1 MKQFDDLK
9 HFNQL
14 VARIAMAMRLSEDN
28 CEQAT
33 RLLHEQYAITLRNTS
48 ESADN
53 TKPEHSI
60 DQEQMMSQIEDI
72 ALDMANSVP
81 NQNSKYNR
89 KDSYEFEHFQQ
100 ELKDCF
106 AMHFKADSKTSN
118 NSDEQSITDDEL
130 VSKIKDRAYEINRCE
145 SIGGVR

>member
-1 MKQFDDLK
+1 MTALEELTEK
-9 HFNQL
+9 
-14 VARIAMAMRLSEDN
+14 VYER
-28 CEQAT
+28 T
-33 RLLHEQYAITLRNTS
+33 RNFESKEPYKDWIQELNKKYSVTLRNTS

-53 TKPEHSI
+53 AKSEQVI
-60 DQEQMMSQIEDI
+60 NQEQMMSQIEDI

-106 AMHFKADSKTSN
+106 AMHFKEK
-118 NSDEQSITDDEL
+118 
-130 VSKIKDRAYEINRCE
+130 V
-145 SIGGVR
+145 